1 MVKMNKQE
9 FITKTE
15 ELGIKLTE
23 EQLNQLD
30 IYCQFLLEYNSHTNL
45 TAIKEEDQ
53 VYLKHFYDSL
63 TFIKALD
70 VTKHVNLLDV
80 GTGAGFPGMV
90 LKIVFPNLEVTLLDS
105 NNKKINFLKEL
116 AQKLNLT
123 KINFYH
129 GRAEEFCL
137 KNRESFDIVTAR
149 AVTNMTALTELCL
162 PLVKLN
168 GYFIALKGSNKEE
181 LDDSIYAI
189 TKLGGTL
196 EKTINFKLPFDS
208 GERNILRILKQK
220 NTPKEYPRRYE
231 KIVKNPL
238 KLNGK

>member
-1 MVKMNKQE
+1 MNKQD
-9 FITKTE
+9 FINKVE
-15 ELGIKLTE
+15 ELGIKLTPNQI
-23 EQLNQLD
+23 EQLD
-30 IYCQFLLEYNSHTNL
+30 TYCTFLLEYNSHTNL
-45 TAIKEEDQ
+45 TAIKEEEQ

-63 TFIKALD
+63 TFIKAID
-70 VTKHVNLLDV
+70 VTKYENLLDI

-116 AQKLNLT
+116 TMKIGLK
-123 KINFYH
+123 KINFFH
-129 GRAEEFCL
+129 GRAEEFCV
-137 KNRESFDIVTAR
+137 KNREKFDIVTAR

-162 PLVKLN
+162 PLTRVN
-168 GYFIALKGSNKEE
+168 GYFIALKGANKEE
-181 LDDSIYAI
+181 LDDSMYAI
-189 TKLGGTL
+189 EKLGG
-196 EKTINFKLPFDS
+196 EVEETITFNLPYDC
-208 GERNILRILKQK
+208 GERNILRIKKEK